1 MANVL
6 PRNKIDNKYK
16 CNAES
21 VFANPEAWEAEVKS
35 ILESLPALAK
45 YKGHL
50 GDNAAALADGLK
62 AIDDIS
68 LRAYR
73 AFVYAIFSYQVETTN
88 QKAAAMAGKAQG
100 MGGQVR
106 AAVSFLDPELIA
118 LGESKLNQ
126 WMKDEPRLAIYKQYA
141 HNLFRKQAHVRSSEV
156 EELLG
161 MLSEPFAGP
170 TNSTSMLSNADFK
183 FPQARDS
190 KGKKHDVT
198 HGTIGKIFAGADR
211 KARQTAWASYMDKHL
226 EYKNTLATN
235 LASSISQNVFQMRAR
250 KHNSTLAASLHE
262 NNIPIEVFHNLIDVF
277 KKNLPTWHKYWD
289 IRRKGLGVKELD
301 PFDIWAPL
309 TKKKFKLPYTQAVDL
324 ICEGLA
330 PMGDD
335 YVKVLR
341 QGCLEDRWVDIYPNM
356 GKGQG
361 SFSWGAPGTH
371 PFIMMSYT
379 DEIGGMSTLAHELG
393 HSMHSY
399 LTWKNQPLVYS
410 EYSLFAAEVASN
422 FHQAMVRAHLLQKNK
437 DKNFQIAM
445 IGEAMDNLHR
455 YFFIMPTLARFELET
470 HTRAEKGEPLT
481 ADALIKLMADLFEEG
496 YGGKMKVE
504 RERVGITWATFQH
517 LFSDYYVYQYAT
529 GISGAHAI
537 ANRILRKEPNA
548 VEDYLKFLK
557 ACSSMY
563 PLDSLKM
570 AGVDLSIPKP
580 VEETFAVLAE
590 YVDRLET
597 LVK

>member
-6 PRNKIDNKYK
+6 PRNKINDKFK
-16 CNAES
+16 WNAES
-21 VFANPEAWEAEVKS
+21 VFANPDAWEAEVKS
-35 ILESLPALAK
+35 ILEALPALAK

-50 GDNAAALADGLK
+50 GDNAATLADGLK
-62 AIDDIS
+62 AIEDIS

-73 AFVYAIFSYQVETTN
+73 AVVYALFSYQVETTD

-106 AAVSFLDPELIA
+106 AAESFLDPELIA

-250 KHNSTLAASLHE
+250 KHDSTLAASLHE

-277 KKNLPTWHKYWD
+277 KKNLPTWHKYWE
-289 IRRKGLGVKELD
+289 IRRKALGVKELY
-301 PFDIWAPL
+301 PYDIWAPL
-309 TKKKFKLPYTQAVDL
+309 TKKKFKLPYAQAVDW
-324 ICEGLA
+324 ICDGLA
-330 PMGDD
+330 PMGEE
-335 YVKVLR
+335 YVRVLR
-341 QGCLEDRWVDIYPNM
+341 QGCLNDRWVDIYPNL

-361 SFSWGAPGTH
+361 AFSWGAPGTH

-470 HTRAEKGEPLT
+470 HARAEKGEPLT
-481 ADALIKLMADLFEEG
+481 ADALMALMADLFEEG

-504 RERVGITWATFQH
+504 RERVGITWATFSH

-557 ACSSMY
+557 AGSSMY
-563 PLDSLKM
+563 PLEALKM
-570 AGVDLSIPKP
+570 AGVDLSTPKP

-590 YVDRLET
+590 YVERLEK